1 MNRQKLHSKQ
11 KAILNL
17 LKKNNEALSLR
28 DMADEVGLSSPN
40 TVLHHIRQ
48 LEDKGYLRRNP
59 VDPQDFTILKD
70 PIEDITYVN
79 LYGMAQCGP
88 NGLLAEQ
95 NVIDRVPLSTKTFG
109 VSDQVFL
116 VKARG
121 DSMEPYIYDKDL
133 VLAEKHDGIILSG
146 SMYVVVHNEEG
157 KIKRIIKDD
166 NTIFLESLNPNYP
179 REQVKKQDDFLIS
192 GNVKNIIHFTQ

>member
-1 MNRQKLHSKQ
+1 MNRQELHPKQ

-17 LKKNNEALSLR
+17 LKQNSETLSLR

-48 LEDKGYLRRNP
+48 LENKGYLRRNP
-59 VDPQDFTILKD
+59 TDPQDFTILKD

-79 LYGMAQCGP
+79 LYGMAQCGQ

-95 NVIDRVPLSTKTFG
+95 NVVDRIPLSTKIFG

-133 VLAEKHDGIILSG
+133 VLAEKRQGAFLSG
-146 SMYVVVHNEEG
+146 SIYVIVHNEEG
-157 KIKRIIKDD
+157 KIKRVVRKD
-166 NTIFLESLNPNYP
+166 NKIFLESLNPKYP
-179 REQVKKQDDFLIS
+179 RKEVKKHDDFHIS
-192 GNVKNIIHFTQ
+192 GSVKNIIHFTQ

>member
-1 MNRQKLHSKQ
+1 MNKQKLHPNQ
-11 KAILNL
+11 CAILNL
-17 LKKNNEALSLR
+17 LKQNHETLSLR
-28 DMADEVGLSSPN
+28 DMADEIGLSSPN

-59 VDPQDFTILKD
+59 LDPQDFTILKD

-95 NVIDRVPLSTKTFG
+95 NVIDRIPLSTKTFG

-133 VLAEKHDGIILSG
+133 VLAAKHDGIILSG
-146 SMYVVVHNEEG
+146 SIYVVVHNEEG
-157 KIKRIIKDD
+157 KIKRIVKAS
-166 NTIFLESLNPNYP
+166 NTIFLESLNPKYP
-179 REQVKKQDDFLIS
+179 REEIRKDHDFHVAGS
-192 GNVKNIIHFTQ
+192 VKNIIHFTQ

>member
-1 MNRQKLHSKQ
+1 MNRQKLHPKQ
-11 KAILNL
+11 RSILNL
-17 LKKNNEALSLR
+17 LKKNNEGLSLR
-28 DMADEVGLSSPN
+28 DMADEIGLSSPN

-70 PIEDITYVN
+70 PIEDIIYVN

-88 NGLLAEQ
+88 HGLLAEH
-95 NVIDRVPLSTKTFG
+95 NVIDRIPLSTKTFG

-133 VLAEKHDGIILSG
+133 VLAVKHDGIILSG
-146 SMYVVVHNEEG
+146 SIYVVVHNEEG
-157 KIKRIIKDD
+157 KIKRVVQDGNK
-166 NTIFLESLNPNYP
+166 IFLESLNPNYP
-179 REQVKKQDDFLIS
+179 REVIKKQDDFLIS
-192 GNVKNIIHFTQ
+192 GNVKNIIHFT

>member
-1 MNRQKLHSKQ
+1 MNKQKLHPKQ

-17 LKKNNEALSLR
+17 LKQSNETLSLR
-28 DMADEVGLSSPN
+28 NMADEIGLSSPN

-59 VDPQDFTILKD
+59 LDPQDFTILKD

-95 NVIDRVPLSTKTFG
+95 NVIDRIPLSTKTFG

-133 VLAEKHDGIILSG
+133 VLAVKHDNIILSG
-146 SMYVVVHNEEG
+146 SIYVIVHNEEG
-157 KIKRIIKDD
+157 KIKKIIQED
-166 NTIFLESLNPNYP
+166 NKIFLESLNTKYP
-179 REQVKKQDDFLIS
+179 REQVKKHDDFLVS
-192 GNVKNIIHFTQ
+192 GSVKNIIHFTK